1 MLFSEFYYHISH
13 WWLSVDTYNVK
24 KLTLPKVNKV
34 MKLLRS
40 LSKLMPEIAPLLMS
54 DMSDEAQL

>member
-1 MLFSEFYYHISH
+1 M
-13 WWLSVDTYNVK
+13 DTYNVK
-24 KLTLPKVNKV
+24 KLTLSKVNKV